1 MRVTR
6 VINEYQ
12 VEIPYLRVKGHVD
25 MILFVEHEQQNYI
38 LIVDIKTIATFGYKM
53 KFGRKPEPTPSM
65 HHELQLSTYALAV
78 EKEFGQ
84 KGNMYLV
91 YYCKDDS
98 RIKVIKIKRDMLDQ
112 AIKYWEDV
120 NKNLDKW
127 IANGLD
133 PLEEGISP
141 IMKWECSYC
150 QFKTKCEVDEIMLDI
165 NIGSLHE

>member
-1 MRVTR
+1 MKVTR

-12 VEIPYLRVKGHVD
+12 VNLPTLKVKGHVD
-25 MILFVEHEQQNYI
+25 MILFVEHEGQSYI
-38 LIVDIKTIATFGYKM
+38 LIIDIKTINKFSYKK
-53 KFGRKPEPTPSM
+53 KFGRKPDPNPSN
-65 HHELQLSTYALAV
+65 HHELQLSTYALAI

-98 RIKVIKIKRDMLDQ
+98 RIKVIKIKRDMLDH
-112 AIKYWEDV
+112 AIKYWEDL
-120 NKNLDKW
+120 NKSLDKW
-127 IANGLD
+127 IPNGLD

-141 IMKWECSYC
+141 MMKWECSYC
-150 QFKTKCEVDEIMLDI
+150 KYKTKCEADEIMLNI